1 MRATIGVYKHALDNA
16 VTQAAEREKTNV
28 VRLNEIRKH
37 IENITNE
44 IQESIQNMTESEKN
58 KLLRFSVHVDEIL
71 KEIIDIKETGSSILD
86 RQSDQTKI
94 HNALEFLDNF
104 ESRME
109 EILGKLKVLRS
120 WKAITM
126 ETGAGDEE
134 IKTQVQK
141 LVGNLNFH
149 EQDLPLPK
157 LHETQMKIVDDME
170 ALTEKPPEIVVD
182 DENGATSSP
191 TSTLSPTS
199 PTVNGINGEE
209 GPFPPAEDDTKPKE
223 KKKKKEKK
231 TKKDKEK
238 EKQVNSVDTIL
249 EEEEDEE
256 FKKFKKSKS
265 RSNRRM
271 SYML

>member
-1 MRATIGVYKHALDNA
+1 MSDCDTVRATIGVYKHALDNA

-109 EILGKLKVLRS
+109 EILGKLKVPKRY
-120 WKAITM
+120 
-126 ETGAGDEE
+126 TG
-134 IKTQVQK
+134 
-141 LVGNLNFH
+141 
-149 EQDLPLPK
+149 
-157 LHETQMKIVDDME
+157 
-170 ALTEKPPEIVVD
+170 
-182 DENGATSSP
+182 
-191 TSTLSPTS
+191 
-199 PTVNGINGEE
+199 
-209 GPFPPAEDDTKPKE
+209 
-223 KKKKKEKK
+223 
-231 TKKDKEK
+231 
-238 EKQVNSVDTIL
+238 
-249 EEEEDEE
+249 
-256 FKKFKKSKS
+256 
-265 RSNRRM
+265 
-271 SYML
+271 